1 MSKNKIVTMR
11 CNHPVKGTVITIL
24 AFAGLSKDDVGKIA
38 YDDDCDDIRRHILS
52 VAKECQENGFI
63 VDTNKIGSSVS
74 DAIKGVAGRRSSHQ
88 YKLVMSVLEFC
99 SRNGCWSY

>member
-1 MSKNKIVTMR
+1 MSENKIVTMR